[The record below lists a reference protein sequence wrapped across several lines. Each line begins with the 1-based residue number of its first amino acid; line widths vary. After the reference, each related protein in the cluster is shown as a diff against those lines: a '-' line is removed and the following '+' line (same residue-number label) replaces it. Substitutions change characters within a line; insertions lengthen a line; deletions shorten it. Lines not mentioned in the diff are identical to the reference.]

1 MKLHDRGVDKHA
13 VHESVHQE
21 DVMLVIKRKKGE
33 SFTIQK
39 DGEVIEVV
47 IVRKTGASV
56 SIGVKASPEYK
67 IVRDNAKKVH

>member
-1 MKLHDRGVDKHA
+1 MKLHSHQDDKHA
-13 VHESVHQE
+13 VHKSVHQE

-47 IVRKTGASV
+47 IVRKTGSSV
-56 SIGVKASPEYK
+56 SIGVKASMQHK
-67 IVRDNAKKVH
+67 IVRDNAKKVY

>member
-1 MKLHDRGVDKHA
+1 MKLHDRQDDKHA
-13 VHESVHQE
+13 VHKSVHQE

-33 SFTIQK
+33 SFRIQK

-56 SIGVKASPEYK
+56 SIGVKAGSEYK
-67 IVRDNAKKVH
+67 IVRDNAKKVY